1 MTPCT
6 GNRIMVPGIGC
17 VDPLAAP
24 PGGAPFITTPTG
36 TQVTRGG
43 GAAVVGAFGLPALQ
57 PAGIARTVLKCARGM
72 VLGKDNLCYPKA
84 ILGRRSTWRKWR
96 QPPRPPVSSGDVA
109 AIRRAE
115 RARGRV
121 LELGKDVGLT
131 LKKAPRKKK

>member
-1 MTPCT
+1 MA
-6 GNRIMVPGIGC
+6 
-17 VDPLAAP
+17 LP
-24 PGGAPFITTPTG
+24 PGGVPATVPVSG
-36 TQVTRGG
+36 TMVGG
-43 GAAVVGAFGLPALQ
+43 NGKAVVGAFGLPALQ

-115 RARGRV
+115 RARNRV
-121 LELGKDVGLT
+121 LELGKDVGLS
-131 LKKAPRKKK
+131 LKKAPRKKKKG